1 MLEAMCLFDR
11 NDKASCLPSETVLTT
26 SVVQGAVWSSTVLRG
41 SFFSV
46 VLSGMRYLASSPSPS
61 ILVSTALT
69 RLPEAEVSHW
79 AFKSSCY
86 IAQFL
91 QARRPSVV
99 CVLRQPA
106 SFFSCFRSFI
116 QGSQVLPSSS
126 GLGIQTH
133 PRSWVLWP
141 HLHVYPS
148 SASLILR
155 QMRAKPFP

>member
-11 NDKASCLPSETVLTT
+11 NDKASCLPFETVLTI
-26 SVVQGAVWSSTVLRG
+26 SVVQGAGWSSTVLRG

-61 ILVSTALT
+61 ILVSTART

-86 IAQFL
+86 IAQFF

-99 CVLRQPA
+99 CVLRP
-106 SFFSCFRSFI
+106 SFFSCFCSFI

-133 PRSWVLWP
+133 PWSWVLWP

-155 QMRAKPFP
+155 QMRAKPFL